1 VRRLYD
7 VGVAGIHRLLR
18 NQHVLH
24 ESQVAICVAGM
35 DGALPGVVVRINLLN
50 CNDIVLVFNIT
61 LILSNQGGLTTIP
74 VIAVPT
80 SIG

>member
-1 VRRLYD
+1 
-7 VGVAGIHRLLR
+7 
-18 NQHVLH
+18 
-24 ESQVAICVAGM
+24 
-35 DGALPGVVVRINLLN
+35 
-50 CNDIVLVFNIT
+50 LVFNIT